1 MHDRSTPTHPRANQG
16 APINLIC
23 TPQSMSTKKPM
34 PRIAAGRRAV
44 IKSSSHRWLRGR
56 PGYGPGGKL
65 ARLHIY
71 LCIAVTLGERAVM
84 PHIGR
89 QVQPDAVVSAAGCR
103 IDEHLGQWPAQASRE
118 PAVPD
123 PPEAAQKLITVHHTE

>member
-1 MHDRSTPTHPRANQG
+1 
-16 APINLIC
+16 
-23 TPQSMSTKKPM
+23 
-34 PRIAAGRRAV
+34 

-103 IDEHLGQWPAQASRE
+103 IDKHLGKWPAQASRE

-123 PPEAAQKLITVHHTE
+123 PPEAAQQQLTVHHTELLEGSGRTRAVPSYLHLPVTASVRFGVSAVMVTLVWG